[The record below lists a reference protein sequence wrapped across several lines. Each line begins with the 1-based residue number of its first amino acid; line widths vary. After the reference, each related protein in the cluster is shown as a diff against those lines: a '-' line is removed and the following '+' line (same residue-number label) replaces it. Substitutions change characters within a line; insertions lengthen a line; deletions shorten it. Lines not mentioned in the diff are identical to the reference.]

1 MRCLGLVHALREGVV
16 RLGPQVLEEVRL
28 RCRNVALLPCDLEQR
43 AKLFRVLVQP
53 VFLWAAGLATYD
65 AEFLQK
71 LRLELVSVFAR
82 VWCVDTPLLVGLEL
96 LGWDCDPWMQCFL
109 RTFTA
114 AIRYHAREPRW
125 FETVGLDFAL
135 LRWPQLFPGAQQCLT
150 DLGWWASPD
159 GRDISRRDDS
169 GMVRTFVVGFDSV
182 KVLRSWIVDHG
193 RVHLAARSARVTG
206 ARKRHQRPNLAQG
219 LGLPR
224 GPPRCRFLCQGH
236 RRLFA
241 TAARKVETNAA
252 LATGCSVWHSFAG
265 CHLTDLDPRAV
276 CICGD
281 SFPSRPQLC
290 WKCPGTSAAREGIRL
305 PQNCAEERMFAIPLP
320 ELPGPPAAL
329 QYEDPVPELAQ
340 LLRTAFAEGD
350 TAYIATDGSEKDDV
364 AAWALFFTELQGSAW
379 AKTRLLFGQRLRQS
393 AHVCLLCSILQRK
406 A

>member
-1 MRCLGLVHALREGVV
+1 MPIPESNEFDEACDFTCRPEKCQLAAAAADTLTVCLGLVHALREGVV

-53 VFLWAAGLATYD
+53 VFLWAAGLVTYD

-114 AIRYHAREPRW
+114 AMRYHAREHRW

-135 LRWPQLFPGAQQCLT
+135 LRWPQLFLGAQQCLT

-159 GRDISRRDDS
+159 GRDISRRDES

-193 RVHLAARSARVTG
+193 RVLLAARSARVTG
-206 ARKRHQRPNLAQG
+206 ARKRHHRPNLAQG
-219 LGLPR
+219 LDLPR
-224 GPPRCRFLCQGH
+224 GPARCRCLCQGH
-236 RRLFA
+236 R
-241 TAARKVETNAA
+241 
-252 LATGCSVWHSFAG
+252 
-265 CHLTDLDPRAV
+265 
-276 CICGD
+276 
-281 SFPSRPQLC
+281 PQ
-290 WKCPGTSAAREGIRL
+290 K
-305 PQNCAEERMFAIPLP
+305 
-320 ELPGPPAAL
+320 
-329 QYEDPVPELAQ
+329 
-340 LLRTAFAEGD
+340 AFC
-350 TAYIATDGSEKDDV
+350 
-364 AAWALFFTELQGSAW
+364 
-379 AKTRLLFGQRLRQS
+379 QR
-393 AHVCLLCSILQRK
+393 CT
-406 A
+406 